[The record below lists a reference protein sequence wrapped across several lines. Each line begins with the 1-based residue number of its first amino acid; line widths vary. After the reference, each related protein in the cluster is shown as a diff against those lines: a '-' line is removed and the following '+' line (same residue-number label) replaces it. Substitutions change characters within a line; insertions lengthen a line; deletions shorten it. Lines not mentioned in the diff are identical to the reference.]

1 MESNIKADFIP
12 DNMAGEKGRGPG
24 RGAPSGG
31 GSAVDIFVLLGVV
44 ALAAALA
51 LAAGVFLYDRF
62 LDTNAQRKGEQLAR
76 AQQAFEPELIRE
88 LIRLDA
94 RLQASD
100 DILARH
106 LAPSELFNLLEE
118 LTLQSVSYES
128 LNYSVNEDESIRITM
143 KGKAR
148 SVNGV
153 ALQASVFGQHNA
165 VTNPIFSD
173 LDFVSDGVTFQVSAI
188 VNPSA
193 IRYTNVFTQ
202 YSGGIET
209 SLEADGGFGGEFG
222 GEFDSSVQDF
232 GAAAEIQEE
241 GAQQEEGTFGEF
253 GAQDETSGEVEE
265 Q

>member
-12 DNMAGEKGRGPG
+12 DNMAGEKRRGNTSG
-24 RGAPSGG
+24 SSSGG
-31 GSAVDIFVLLGVV
+31 GSAVDILVLLAVV
-44 ALAAALA
+44 ALAASLA

-94 RLQASD
+94 RLQAAD
-100 DILARH
+100 VILGSH

-128 LNYSVNEDESIRITM
+128 LNYQINDDDSIQISMR
-143 KGKAR
+143 GKAR

-173 LDFVSDGVTFQVSAI
+173 LDFVSEGVTFQVSAT

-202 YSGGIET
+202 YSSGIDTGVEDT
-209 SLEADGGFGGEFG
+209 GGFGGEFDATIQQQSG
-222 GEFDSSVQDF
+222 TDTTDT
-232 GAAAEIQEE
+232 AEAE
-241 GAQQEEGTFGEF
+241 AFGEF
-253 GAQDETSGEVEE
+253 GGEEASNEVV